1 MQLINAIYMSAEFQP
16 TRNFEFY
23 RVHSK
28 QFLYRFGTDA
38 DNTVGQEMV
47 SIFTDNYKRTPVWH
61 ECMSL
66 SSL

>member
-1 MQLINAIYMSAEFQP
+1 MQLTNAIYMSVEFQP
-16 TRNFEFY
+16 TRNFY

-38 DNTVGQEMV
+38 DNRTRNGEHLHR
-47 SIFTDNYKRTPVWH
+47 NYKRTPVWH